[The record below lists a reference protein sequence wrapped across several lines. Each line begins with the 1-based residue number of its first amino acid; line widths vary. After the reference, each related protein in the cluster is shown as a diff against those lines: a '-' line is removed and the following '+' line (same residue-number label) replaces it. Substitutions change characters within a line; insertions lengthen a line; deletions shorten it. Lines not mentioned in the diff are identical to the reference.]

1 MKLYLQALISE
12 TLAQVSIDLDV
23 AISQLLIFEKK
34 CRLAGDFP
42 SLRLICVHMV
52 TLCRNKEDW
61 DRLNATLTTLNKRRN
76 QSKTAIIGIVE
87 TSMGYIGS
95 VIWPSKAVKV
105 AFLETLKEV
114 CAGKMYVEADSARLH
129 LELAHLHEADGDL
142 AAACDMIQDVHV
154 ETYGSL
160 SKKEKAE
167 YILEQIRL
175 NLAKKDYI
183 RALIQ
188 SRKMNRKILEEEDFV
203 QVKVKYYRM
212 MVEYHR
218 HELDTWEIC
227 QCYFK
232 LYEAAKV
239 LGLPLEEATALKSC
253 IVHVFLSKS
262 DSAQVDMMLRIK
274 KVVEKYELPDFAS
287 ALTMFTTKEIISSS
301 FADQLRSR
309 LFDHV
314 FTIEVDQEVLIPF
327 QKSFRSRVVEH
338 NLRVI
343 STYYTR
349 ISTSRLCQLTELSQN
364 DLEQYLSEM
373 FCNKDITV
381 KIDRPAGVVDF
392 TKTKRTETVLSDWSS
407 DIGQL
412 LHTME
417 ATCHL
422 INRENMI
429 YKV

>member
-1 MKLYLQALISE
+1 
-12 TLAQVSIDLDV
+12 
-23 AISQLLIFEKK
+23 
-34 CRLAGDFP
+34 
-42 SLRLICVHMV
+42 MV

-87 TSMGYIGS
+87 TAVGYIKS
-95 VIWPSKAVKV
+95 VVWPSKGVKV
-105 AFLETLKEV
+105 QFLETLKEV
-114 CAGKMYVEADSARLH
+114 CAGKMYVEAESARLH
-129 LELAHLHEADGDL
+129 LELALLHEADGDL

-175 NLAKKDYI
+175 NLARKDYI

-188 SRKMNRKILEEEDFV
+188 SRKMNRKALEEEDFV
-203 QVKVKYYRM
+203 HVKVSFYRM

-227 QCYFK
+227 QCYYK
-232 LYEAAKV
+232 LYESART
-239 LGLPLEEATALKSC
+239 LTLPEEEASSLKSC
-253 IVHVFLSKS
+253 IVHLLLSKYGS
-262 DSAQVDMMLRIK
+262 QQVDMMHRVK
-274 KVVEKYELPDFAS
+274 QVVEKFDLPDFSA
-287 ALTMFTTKEIISSS
+287 ALTLFTTKEVISSS
-301 FADQLRSR
+301 SVENLRAK
-309 LFDHV
+309 LFSHV
-314 FTIEVDQEVLIPF
+314 FSADLDQDVLVPL
-327 QKSFRSRVVEH
+327 QKSFRSRVIEH

-343 STYYTR
+343 SSYYTR
-349 ISTSRLCQLTELSQN
+349 VSTSRLCSITELSQ
-364 DLEQYLSEM
+364 DELEQFLSEM
-373 FCNKDITV
+373 FCNGDIAV
-381 KIDRPAGVVDF
+381 KIDRPAGVIDF
-392 TKTKRTETVLSDWSS
+392 AKTKRTETVLSDWSS

-412 LHTME
+412 LHLME

-429 YKV
+429 YKM